1 MGYAR
6 GRPPPSKT
14 RYTAPYYEILAEM
27 VQNSES
33 NRYFK
38 MNDDIVYIH
47 PATFRNMIQSKNSE
61 LCCCFLHSANIV
73 TNCHGDAIPVAIV
86 KKIFNSSFTLITSYY
101 HFT

>member
-38 MNDDIVYIH
+38 MDDNIVYIH

-61 LCCCFLHSANIV
+61 LCFFLHSANIV
-73 TNCHGDAIPVAIV
+73 TNCHGDATPVAIV
-86 KKIFNSSFTLITSYY
+86 KKIFNSSFILITSYY